1 MRRALLA
8 YIDEGG
14 ADLDPLAAAAA
25 EHLRQP
31 A

>member
-8 YIDEGG
+8 YIDAGG
-14 ADLDPLAAAAA
+14 PDLDPLAATAA